1 MTFNMVFM
9 KKYFGLL
16 VCLAIC
22 LMTTS
27 CGIFGIGTKNGS
39 ASVSGQAS
47 GAALKSL
54 YSQYKTDGQIDVT
67 NLNNI
72 IMLAQL
78 SNGIQGLKGV
88 DDKSAFYNEFAE
100 GLILGSDRLVTKN
113 TASTVTNT
121 LQSLATN
128 TDLSTIAAAGVMAVA
143 GAEQTGQ
150 QTAQTAQQTVQETT
164 TQVQATAQQTV
175 QQTTAQ
181 VQSAAQ
187 STVSEAVE
195 MIEDASDEVSSTL
208 SSLNSIFGLFG
219 K

>member
-1 MTFNMVFM
+1 M
-9 KKYFGLL
+9 KKFFGFV
-16 VCLAIC
+16 VCFAVC
-22 LMTTS
+22 LMTSS
-27 CGIFGIGTKNGS
+27 CGILGIGTKNGS
-39 ASVSGQAS
+39 ASVSGQQS

-121 LQSLATN
+121 LQSLASG
-128 TDLSTIAAAGVMAVA
+128 TDLSTIAAAGVLAAA
-143 GAEQTGQ
+143 GAEETGKSTTQ
-150 QTAQTAQQTVQETT
+150 NAKQTVQETT
-164 TQVQATAQQTV
+164 TQVTA
-175 QQTTAQ
+175 
-181 VQSAAQ
+181 AAQ
-187 STVSEAVE
+187 ETVSEAVE
-195 MIEDASDEVSSTL
+195 MIEDATDEVSSTI
-208 SSLNSIFGLFG
+208 SSLTSIFGLLG